1 MRENAFVIA
10 MLPAVIV
17 PPIWRAPWVQILAPL
32 AVIALLVVEMVTLHP
47 VLA

>member
-17 PPIWRAPWVQILAPL
+17 PPIWRAPWVQM
-32 AVIALLVVEMVTLHP
+32 VEMVTLHP